1 MSESKESGILKKIWL
16 FNDLEPEHIESIAKL
31 LKPVKAKEN
40 TAIIKENTKGREIYI
55 LIDGQVRVSKFING
69 KEEAITF
76 LNPGAIFGEMAIL
89 GNFER
94 TAEIIAHTD
103 VVMFQIDGKKFVSL
117 LDSNPQMGFKVY
129 RKMAITLA
137 KRLKELDERY
147 HSILSLATMF

>member
-1 MSESKESGILKKIWL
+1 MSKSKESAILKKIWL
-16 FNDLEPEHIESIAKL
+16 FNDLNEEEINSIVKL
-31 LKPVKAKEN
+31 LKPVKATEG
-40 TAIIKENTKGREIYI
+40 TTIIKENTKGREIYI

-69 KEEAITF
+69 KEEALTF

-94 TAEIIAHTD
+94 SAEIIAHTD
-103 VVMFQIDGKKFVSL
+103 VIMFQIDGKKFVDL
-117 LDSNPQMGFKVY
+117 LDSNPQTGFKIY